1 MWQQQIS
8 TNDKTF
14 YLHKIIFTFYINFY
28 MKIFMLRKKLESESR
43 IRNPNLAL
51 KLRISDSGFL
61 IIYENPADPGFGLP
75 SLIFMFLFSKAI
87 MRNIFFRDFVVHTHT
102 HTSSYSRIKNKEWAF
117 ILLHKTRRNSKL
129 CLHLSIFVV
138 ISR

>member
-1 MWQQQIS
+1 
-8 TNDKTF
+8 
-14 YLHKIIFTFYINFY
+14 
-28 MKIFMLRKKLESESR
+28 MLLKVESESGKSESSTE
-43 IRNPNLAL
+43 IA
-51 KLRISDSGFL
+51 DSGFL
-61 IIYENPADPGFGLP
+61 IIYENPADSGSRIAIPDFYVF
-75 SLIFMFLFSKAI
+75 IFKGY
-87 MRNIFFRDFVVHTHT
+87 NEEHFFRDFVVHTQT